1 MPGLVPGI
9 HAFGCRLRGSPWMA
23 GTSPATT
30 TLSVASI
37 LSVATRRPDLVLA
50 EDLLCGAKM
59 RLVDHLAVEPQ
70 RAGIRIARERRNH
83 LLRPIAFGLGRLER
97 GVDHIDMFWMD
108 QRLRRKS
115 VAPRGARFLLEAR
128 QIVDVGVD
136 GVDRRDFGRG
146 RRHQAEIAR
155 EAIRAMEY
163 AAGGFLGGAERG

>member
-9 HAFGCRLRGSPWMA
+9 HVFACRLRGSPWMA
-23 GTSPATT
+23 GASPATT
-30 TLSVASI
+30 TLRVASI
-37 LSVATRRPDLVLA
+37 PSDAARRPGLA
-50 EDLLCGAKM
+50 LTEDFLRGAKM

-97 GVDHIDMFWMD
+97 GVDHIDVFWMD

-115 VAPRGARFLLEAR
+115 IAPRGARFLLEAR

-136 GVDRRDFGRG
+136 G
-146 RRHQAEIAR
+146 
-155 EAIRAMEY
+155 
-163 AAGGFLGGAERG
+163 